1 MKSQKEPSSVRKR
14 NEARGGEN
22 PLFKLKIQLEVAR
35 QWFAFIQIANGFFL
49 PVSFRNK
56 AEESV
61 VPL

>member
-1 MKSQKEPSSVRKR
+1 MKSQKEQSSVKKR
-14 NEARGGEN
+14 NERRGEN
-22 PLFKLKIQLEVAR
+22 PLFKLKIQLKVAR
-35 QWFAFIQIANGFFL
+35 QWFAFMQIANGFFL